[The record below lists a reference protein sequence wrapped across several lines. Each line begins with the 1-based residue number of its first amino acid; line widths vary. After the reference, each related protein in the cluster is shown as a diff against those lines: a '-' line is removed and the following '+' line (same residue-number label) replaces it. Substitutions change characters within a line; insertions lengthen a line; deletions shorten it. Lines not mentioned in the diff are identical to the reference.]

1 MTCVF
6 CVLVYLGER
15 YPNVY
20 NGFLE
25 CLAVDRRI
33 LSYVCAWDN
42 SFQSGIGLG

>member
-1 MTCVF
+1 MSCVF
-6 CVLVYLGER
+6 YVLVYLGET

-42 SFQSGIGLG
+42 SFQSGRGLG